1 MTKIK
6 IGDDVFETS
15 ELPSNEQVLVKNL
28 QAVISSIQE
37 DQNTSVIFQKAK
49 SALLLELKS
58 EILKVKTGIDFGDS

>member
-1 MTKIK
+1 MSKIK

-28 QAVISSIQE
+28 RAVISSIQE

-58 EILKVKTGIDFGDS
+58 GILKVKTGLDFGAS

>member
-1 MTKIK
+1 MSKIK

-58 EILKVKTGIDFGDS
+58 EILKVKTGIDFGAS